1 MNIDIIK
8 RMVPV
13 KSHFVTSPKCFRVL
27 KGRAL
32 RRGGGEQQRLR
43 CASQGETSPFFTMIN
58 KGIDIANLFIYI
70 KKVIRKSP

>member
-1 MNIDIIK
+1 
-8 RMVPV
+8 MVPV

-32 RRGGGEQQRLR
+32 RRGGGEQRS
-43 CASQGETSPFFTMIN
+43 ASQGETSPFFTMIN